1 MEAELEC
8 GGRPRSWASGKDPPL
23 GLSEAARPR
32 RLPDSGRWP
41 SLSERIDS
49 RLSKPLL
56 ADFDPAASGGQYP
69 SFLRPMKPRLFPTG
83 KQHLTN
89 TVILRTK

>member
-23 GLSEAARPR
+23 GLSEGARSR
-32 RLPDSGRWP
+32 RLPDSRRWP

-49 RLSKPLL
+49 RPSKPPL
-56 ADFDPAASGGQYP
+56 ADFHPAASGGRYP
-69 SFLRPMKPRLFPTG
+69 SFLRPRSPDSSPLVSSTS
-83 KQHLTN
+83 LTQ
-89 TVILRTK
+89 